1 MTSETATLDPP
12 GSIAIVGAGP
22 LGVEAALYG
31 RFLGYNVT
39 LIEAAGVGHSQR
51 VNYELPLPVMPHE
64 CLSPLAVSALHAQDA
79 ELLPQTL
86 PMTYQ
91 DWVEKA
97 LKGIVAGD
105 LLEGRLRCPSRVT
118 KISTVPVELD
128 EEDSEDDD
136 PIPPDFRLELTS
148 VYGQADPLD
157 SEAVILA
164 IGDSAEIPL
173 DFSLPADYFFRI
185 GQSSTGN
192 LAEDLKQ
199 GRQEIVTLFA
209 GLAGRETLDLYRP
222 RRSE

>member
-1 MTSETATLDPP
+1 MTSAAATLDPP
-12 GSIAIVGAGP
+12 GSITIIGAGP

-31 RFLGYNVT
+31 RFLGYDIR
-39 LIEAAGVGHSQR
+39 LIEAAGIGHSLR
-51 VNYELPLPVMPHE
+51 VHYELPLPVMPHE
-64 CLSPLAVSALHAQDA
+64 CLSPLAVSALHAQDP

-86 PMTYQ
+86 PMTYR

-105 LLEGRLRCPSRVT
+105 LLEGRLRCPLRAT
-118 KISTVPVELD
+118 NIITVPIELD
-128 EEDSEDDD
+128 EEDEEDDE
-136 PIPPDFRLELTS
+136 PIPPDFRIEFTHVS
-148 VYGQADPLD
+148 GQTEPLD

-164 IGDSAEIPL
+164 IGNGAEIPL

-185 GQSSTGN
+185 GASPSGD

-199 GRQEIVTLFA
+199 GRREIVALFA
-209 GLAGRETLDLYRP
+209 GLAGRDDLDLYRP